1 MMPYAKGASAKTIDF
16 DANGNCVETHYYR
29 MLKIIRDSSFHG
41 YFGIEYEGEKIS
53 EEEGVRKSK
62 TLLEKVAA
70 SLGQVDLIIKIYP
83 GVN

>member
-41 YFGIEYEGEKIS
+41 YFGIEYEGEKIWS
-53 EEEGVRKSK
+53 A
-62 TLLEKVAA
+62 LLGRLLPPAPPLSYLLWLSAHLLVT
-70 SLGQVDLIIKIYP
+70 KI
-83 GVN
+83 